1 MNDKPIDT
9 EQPKKPNL
17 DAEQEAN
24 LRGLM
29 PDFEPKGDDIKK
41 AAGNGAQKE
50 PDKETLQIVSLMYAG
65 LFGVAAA
72 RLGQHW
78 ALSGDELV
86 QLAVPTVAV
95 LDKYMPGAKLGV
107 EVALLAAVA
116 MVIVPRVITTM
127 QQQPIDGKSEVVGDG
142 DKSEHVA
149 A

>member
-1 MNDKPIDT
+1 VNQPIDT

-17 DAEQEAN
+17 DEGQEAN

-29 PDFEPKGDDIKK
+29 PDFEPKGEDIKN
-41 AAGNGAQKE
+41 AAGNGTQKE

-72 RLGQHW
+72 RLGGHW

-95 LDKYMPGAKLGV
+95 LDKYMPNAKLGV

-116 MVIVPRVITTM
+116 MVIVPRVIVTM
-127 QQQPIDGKSEVVGDG
+127 QQQPIKGESEVVSDG
-142 DKSEHVA
+142 DKSEHVTA
-149 A
+149 